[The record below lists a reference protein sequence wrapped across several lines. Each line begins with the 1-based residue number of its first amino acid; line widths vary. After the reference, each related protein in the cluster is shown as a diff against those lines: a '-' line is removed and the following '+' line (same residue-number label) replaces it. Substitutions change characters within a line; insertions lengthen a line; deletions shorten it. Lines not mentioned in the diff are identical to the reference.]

1 MQGMKVKALAAG
13 ISLLISG
20 VAYAADVPAG
30 VTLAEKQEIVWSL
43 GGEVPTLD
51 PTMTT
56 DDSSSKVISDLFDG
70 LVSEDQEGNIIPALA
85 THWDI
90 SADGKTVTF
99 YLRDGLRW
107 SNGEPLTAH
116 DVEYSFKR
124 NADPASA
131 APYSWYLGTANIL
144 NAVDITDGKKDK
156 ETLGVKAVDDK
167 TVQFSLTQPTPY
179 FVKMLSHPSTFPV
192 YRKAIEKYG
201 DSWTSPDHIVSSG
214 AYTLTNWVVNERID
228 LVRNPAYWN
237 DAKTVIN
244 KAAYLAIENQ
254 TAEYNRYR
262 TGEIDITATFPLEQ
276 YQQIKQERPDELLTM
291 PSLATYY
298 YLFNLDKKPFDDVRV
313 RKALAYAIDRD
324 VVTQRILGQ
333 GQIPAYGVTPPAV
346 AGFDAPELPWA
357 SLSQKERNQKA
368 RELLKEAGYSKDNP
382 LKFELVYN
390 TNEAHKKLA
399 LAMLSMW
406 KQSLPVEVDLAN
418 QEWKTFLQ
426 KLAQKDFSLA
436 RYAWVGDYNEAST
449 FLSYFES
456 KGMNYSRWANKAYDK
471 AMADALAAK
480 SDQERNHFYQ
490 EAERIFAE
498 DMPAIPVYFYTKTV
512 IKSPKVGGYSTTN
525 ASSNRYTRDLYIMK

>member
-1 MQGMKVKALAAG
+1 MQGMKMKALAAG
-13 ISLLISG
+13 IALMFSG
-20 VAYAADVPAG
+20 ATFAADVPAG
-30 VTLAEKQEIVWSL
+30 VALAKKQEIIWGV
-43 GGEVPTLD
+43 GTEVPTLD

-56 DDSSSKVISDLFDG
+56 DDSSSKIISDLFDG
-70 LVSEDQEGNIIPALA
+70 LVSEDTQGNLIPALA
-85 THWDI
+85 THWET

-99 YLRDGLRW
+99 YLRDGVQW
-107 SNGEPLTAH
+107 SNGEPLTAY

-131 APYSWYLGTANIL
+131 APYSWYLATANIL
-144 NAVDITDGKKDK
+144 NAAEVTDGKKDK
-156 ETLGVKAVDDK
+156 DTLGVKALDAK
-167 TVQFSLTQPTPY
+167 TVQFTLTQPTPY
-179 FVKMLSHPSTFPV
+179 FVIMLSHPSTFPV

-201 DSWTSPDHIVSSG
+201 DSWTRPEHMVSSG

-228 LVRNPAYWN
+228 LVRNPKYWN

-244 KAAYLAIENQ
+244 KASYLAIEND

-262 TGEIDITATFPLEQ
+262 TGEIDITSTFPLEQ
-276 YQQIKQERPDELLTM
+276 YKQIKKDRPDELVTM

-298 YLFNLDKKPFDDVRV
+298 YLFNLDQKPFDDVRV

-324 VVTQRILGQ
+324 VVTKIILGQ
-333 GQIPAYGVTPPAV
+333 GQIPAFGVTPPAV
-346 AGFDAPELPWA
+346 AGFDAPNLPWA
-357 SLSQKERNQKA
+357 NLTQKERNQKA
-368 RELLKEAGYSKDNP
+368 RELLKEAGYTKDNP

-399 LAMLSMW
+399 LAMMSMW

-426 KLAQKDFSLA
+426 KLSQKDFSLA

-456 KGMNYSRWANKAYDK
+456 KGMNYSDWANKAYDK
-471 AMADALAAK
+471 AMSNALAAK
-480 SDQERNHFYQ
+480 TDAERKKYYQ
-490 EAERIFAE
+490 EAERIFSE

-525 ASSNRYTRDLYIMK
+525 ASAYRYTRDLYMMK